1 MKRLF
6 KVLFI
11 LLMVLLTV
19 LAIAVAAG
27 VWHARTK
34 LPQRSGSL
42 ALTGLQ
48 APVQVNWDERGVP
61 HLQAQNEA
69 DLYRALGFL
78 HAQDR
83 LFQMEMVRRL
93 ARGELAEILG
103 PKLVDTD
110 RLFRTLELRSHAEE
124 SVKRVDRNSPAWQ
137 ALLAYLDGINEF
149 QDTRPLPL
157 EFELL
162 GIQPQHYTPV
172 DTLAVAGYLAYSF
185 AAALRTEPVLTYAR
199 DQLGP
204 DYLQVFDLDWQPLGV
219 VGPMAQRTRP
229 QRRSP
234 ALAQAD
240 WSALARVAEVSQ
252 QAMDLAGVPLYE
264 GSNAWAISGRRT
276 ASGKP
281 LLAGDPH
288 IAFSLP
294 AVWYEAHLNAPGF
307 ELYGHFQALNPFALL
322 GHNQQFGW
330 SLTMF
335 QNDDMDLVALKTN
348 PANPRQIA
356 YQGQWVELRS
366 RSELIQVKGAE
377 PVSVTLQR
385 SPHGPVIN
393 QAFPDNLGTS
403 PVALWWTYLETENPV
418 MDAFHELNRAD
429 TLAKARSAA
438 SKIHAPGLNVVWA
451 NAAGDIGWWAAAKLV
466 QRPLNVNPS
475 FILDGGTAQA
485 DKPGFYRFADNP
497 QEENP
502 ARGYIMSAN
511 HQPVPRSGVPVPGYY
526 NLYDRARRLDQLL
539 RSRSEGWTPEHS
551 QALQLDVQTDY
562 AARVLRPLLPLL
574 REMARDSVERSLVDQ
589 LGEWDGRHEPGS
601 IAPTVYNQF
610 LYELAQAAMADEMG
624 KAQFANLLRTRA
636 IDYALPRLAADPA
649 SPWWDNRRTEKKE
662 NRNDIVLQAW
672 QATLSHLQEL
682 RGVSLPGWTWGK
694 NHTVMHAH
702 PLGRIKPL
710 DLLLNVG
717 PLEAP
722 GGRELPNNLAQPLGP
737 APWSV
742 TYGPSTRRV
751 IDFAAPA
758 RAQGIN
764 PVGQSGVL
772 FDAHYKDQAQ
782 DYIAG
787 RYHPMHLDAAD
798 VNKATRSTLL
808 LLPAP

>member
-6 KVLFI
+6 KVLFV
-11 LLMVLLTV
+11 LLMVLLTA

-27 VWHARTK
+27 VWHARSK
-34 LPQRSGSL
+34 LPQRSGTL
-42 ALTGLQ
+42 ALHGLQ

-103 PKLVDTD
+103 AKLVDTD
-110 RLFRTLELRSHAEE
+110 RLFRTLELRAHAEQ
-124 SVKRVDRNSPAWQ
+124 SIQRVDRNSPAWQ

-149 QDTRPLPL
+149 QDTRPLPV

-185 AAALRTEPVLTYAR
+185 AAALRTEPALTYVR

-204 DYLQVFDLDWQPLGV
+204 DYLRVFELDWQPLGV
-219 VGPMAQRTRP
+219 LGSLAQRPRS
-229 QRRSP
+229 QRSP
-234 ALAQAD
+234 RLSQAD
-240 WSALARVAEVSQ
+240 WQSLARVAEVSQ
-252 QAMDLAGVPLYE
+252 QALELAGVPLFE
-264 GSNAWAISGRRT
+264 GSNAWAIAGSRT
-276 ASGKP
+276 ASGRP

-335 QNDDMDLVALKTN
+335 QNDDMDLVALRTN
-348 PANPRQIA
+348 PARPSQVA
-356 YQGQWVELRS
+356 YQGQWVELRT
-366 RSELIQVKGAE
+366 RTELIQVKGAE
-377 PVSVTLQR
+377 PVSLTLQR
-385 SPHGPVIN
+385 SPFGPVIN
-393 QAFPDNLGTS
+393 QAFPDSLGQA
-403 PVALWWTYLETENPV
+403 PVALWWTFLETENPV
-418 MDAFHELNRAD
+418 MEAFHELNRAD
-429 TLAKARSAA
+429 TLAKARKAA
-438 SKIHAPGLNVVWA
+438 SKIHAPGLNIVWA
-451 NAAGDIGWWAAAKLV
+451 NAAGDIAWWAAAKLV
-466 QRPLNVNPS
+466 QRPFNVNPA

-539 RSRSEGWTPEHS
+539 RARSTGWTLEHS
-551 QALQLDVQTDY
+551 QALQLDVTTDY
-562 AARVLRPLLPLL
+562 GPRVLRPLLPLL
-574 REMARDSVERSLVDQ
+574 RAMAGEDPVQRALVDQ
-589 LGEWDGRHEPGS
+589 LAVWDGGHGSDS
-601 IAPTVYNQF
+601 IAPTLFNQF
-610 LYELAQAAMADEMG
+610 LYELARAAMTDEMG
-624 KAQFANLLRTRA
+624 PQFANLLRTRA
-636 IDYALPRLAADPA
+636 IDHALPRLMADMS
-649 SPWWDNRRTEKKE
+649 SPWWDDRRTGKQE
-662 NRNDIVLQAW
+662 NRNDIVQQAW
-672 QATLSHLQEL
+672 QAALSHLRET
-682 RGVSLPGWTWGK
+682 RGTSLPAWTWGQ
-694 NHTVMHAH
+694 NHSVVHAH
-702 PLGRIKPL
+702 PLGRMKPL
-710 DLLLNVG
+710 DRLFNVG
-717 PLEAP
+717 PLPAP

-737 APWSV
+737 SPWSV
-742 TYGPSTRRV
+742 SYGPSTRRV
-751 IDFAAPA
+751 IDFAAPGQA
-758 RAQGIN
+758 RGIN

-772 FDAHYKDQAQ
+772 FDAHYGDQAR
-782 DYIAG
+782 DYLAG
-787 RYHPMHLDAAD
+787 QYHPMHLDASA
-798 VNKATRSTLL
+798 VQGATRSTLQ
-808 LLPAP
+808 LLPRD

>member
-6 KVLFI
+6 KILFI
-11 LLMVLLTV
+11 LLMVLLTAAV
-19 LAIAVAAG
+19 IAAAAG
-27 VWHARTK
+27 VWHARSK

-42 ALTGLQ
+42 ALNGLQ
-48 APVQVNWDERGVP
+48 APVQVDWDARGVP
-61 HLQAQNEA
+61 HIQAQNET

-110 RLFRTLELRSHAEE
+110 RLFRTLELRVHADDY
-124 SVKRVDRNSPAWQ
+124 VKRVDRNTPAWR

-162 GIQPQHYTPV
+162 GIEPQHYTPT
-172 DTLAVAGYLAYSF
+172 DTVAVAGYLAYSF
-185 AAALRTEPVLTYAR
+185 AAALRTEPVLTYVR
-199 DQLGP
+199 DQLGA
-204 DYLQVFDLDWQPLGV
+204 DYLRVFELDWQPLGV
-219 VGPMAQRTRP
+219 VGPLAQRPRKP
-229 QRRSP
+229 V
-234 ALAQAD
+234 LAQQD
-240 WSALARVAEVSQ
+240 WQALTRVAEVSQ
-252 QAMDLAGVPLYE
+252 QAMDMAGVPLFE

-335 QNDDMDLVALKTN
+335 QNDDMDLVALRTN
-348 PANPRQIA
+348 PANPRQVA
-356 YQGQWVELRS
+356 YQGQWVELRT
-366 RSELIQVKGAE
+366 RQELIQVKGAE
-377 PVSVTLQR
+377 AVSITLQR

-393 QAFPDNLGTS
+393 QAFPDSLGET

-418 MDAFHELNRAD
+418 MEAFHELNRAD
-429 TLAKARSAA
+429 TLARARSAA

-451 NAAGDIGWWAAAKLV
+451 SATGDIGWWAAARLV
-466 QRPLNVNPS
+466 QRPANVNPA
-475 FILDGGTAQA
+475 FILDGGTAEA

-511 HQPVPRSGVPVPGYY
+511 HQPVPRSGVPVYGYY
-526 NLYDRARRLDQLL
+526 NLYDRARRLEQLL
-539 RSRSEGWTPEHS
+539 VSRGTGWTTEMS

-589 LGEWDGRHEPGS
+589 LAEWDGRHETTS

-610 LYELAQAAMADEMG
+610 LYELARAAMADEMG
-624 KAQFANLLRTRA
+624 KAPFANLLRTRA
-636 IDYALPRLAADPA
+636 IDYALPRLAADPS
-649 SPWWDNRRTEKKE
+649 SPWWDDRRTEKQE
-662 NRNDIVLQAW
+662 NRNDIVLRAW
-672 QATLSHLQEL
+672 QAALAHLQEL
-682 RGVSLPGWTWGK
+682 RGISLPGWTWGR
-694 NHTVMHAH
+694 NHTVVHAH

-751 IDFAAPA
+751 IDFAAPG

-772 FDAHYKDQAQ
+772 FDAHARDQAQ

-798 VNKATRSTLL
+798 VKKAARSTLL
-808 LLPAP
+808 LRPAD

>member
-6 KVLFI
+6 KVLFV
-11 LLMVLLTV
+11 LLMVLLTAA
-19 LAIAVAAG
+19 AIAVAAG
-27 VWHARTK
+27 VWHARSK

-42 ALTGLQ
+42 ALNGLQ

-61 HLQAQNEA
+61 HLQAQNET
-69 DLYRALGFL
+69 DLYRALGFV

-110 RLFRTLELRSHAEE
+110 RLFRTLELRAHADDYI
-124 SVKRVDRNSPAWQ
+124 KRVDRNSPAWR

-149 QDTRPLPL
+149 QDTRPLPV

-162 GIQPQHYTPV
+162 GIQPQHYTPA

-185 AAALRTEPVLTYAR
+185 AAALRTEPVLTYVR

-204 DYLQVFDLDWQPLGV
+204 DYLRVFELDWQPLGV
-219 VGPMAQRTRP
+219 VGPMAQRTRK
-229 QRRSP
+229 P
-234 ALAQAD
+234 ALAQTD

-252 QAMDLAGVPLYE
+252 QAMDLAGVPLFE

-335 QNDDMDLVALKTN
+335 QNDDMDLVALRTN
-348 PANPRQIA
+348 PAKPSQVA
-356 YQGQWVELRS
+356 YQGQWVEMRT
-366 RSELIQVKGAE
+366 RNELIQVKNAD
-377 PVSVTLQR
+377 PVSITLQR

-393 QAFPDNLGTS
+393 QAFPDSVGET
-403 PVALWWTYLETENPV
+403 PVALWWTFLETENPV
-418 MDAFHELNRAD
+418 MEGFHELNRAD

-475 FILDGGTAQA
+475 FILDGATTQA

-539 RSRSEGWTPEHS
+539 NARSEGWTLAHS
-551 QALQLDVQTDY
+551 QALQLDDQTDY
-562 AARVLRPLLPLL
+562 AARVMRPLLPLL
-574 REMARDSVERSLVDQ
+574 REMTSDSVERSLLDQ
-589 LGEWDGRHEPGS
+589 LAEWDGRHNTAS

-610 LYELAQAAMADEMG
+610 LYELARAAMADEMG
-624 KAQFANLLRTRA
+624 KTQFANLLRTRA
-636 IDYALPRLAADPA
+636 IDYALPRLTADPS

-662 NRNDIVLQAW
+662 NRNDIVQEAW
-672 QATLSHLQEL
+672 RATLAHLQEL
-682 RGVSLPGWTWGK
+682 RGVSIAAWTWGR
-694 NHTVMHAH
+694 NHAVTHAH
-702 PLGRIKPL
+702 PLGRMKPL
-710 DLLLNVG
+710 DWVFNVG

-751 IDFAAPA
+751 IDFAAPGG
-758 RAQGIN
+758 AQGIN

-782 DYIAG
+782 DYVDG
-787 RYHPMHLDAAD
+787 RYRAMHLDAGA
-798 VNKATRSTLL
+798 VKLATRSVLL
-808 LLPAP
+808 LQPAN

>member
-6 KVLFI
+6 KVLFV
-11 LLMVLLTV
+11 LLMVLLTA

-27 VWHARTK
+27 VWHARSK
-34 LPQRSGSL
+34 LPQRSGNL
-42 ALTGLQ
+42 ALHGLQ

-103 PKLVDTD
+103 PKLLDTD
-110 RLFRTLELRSHAEE
+110 RLFRTLELRAHAEQ
-124 SVKRVDRNSPAWQ
+124 SIQRADRNSPAWQ

-149 QDTRPLPL
+149 QDTRPLPV
-157 EFELL
+157 EFGLL

-185 AAALRTEPVLTYAR
+185 AAALRTEPALTYVR

-204 DYLQVFDLDWQPLGV
+204 DYLRVFDLDWQPLGV
-219 VGPMAQRTRP
+219 LGPMAQRPRGQRP
-229 QRRSP
+229 PRLSQT
-234 ALAQAD
+234 D
-240 WSALARVAEVSQ
+240 WQSLARVAEVSQ
-252 QAMDLAGVPLYE
+252 QALELAGVPLFE
-264 GSNAWAISGRRT
+264 GSNAWAIAGSRT
-276 ASGKP
+276 TSGKP

-335 QNDDMDLVALKTN
+335 QNDDMDLVALRTN
-348 PANPRQIA
+348 PARSSQVA
-356 YQGQWVELRS
+356 YQGQWVELRT
-366 RSELIQVKGAE
+366 RTELIQVKGAE

-385 SPHGPVIN
+385 SPFGPVIN
-393 QAFPDNLGTS
+393 QAFPDSVGQA
-403 PVALWWTYLETENPV
+403 PVALWWTFLESENPV
-418 MDAFHELNRAD
+418 MDAFHELNHAD

-438 SKIHAPGLNVVWA
+438 SKIHAPGLNIVWA
-451 NAAGDIGWWAAAKLV
+451 NAAGDIGWWAAARLV
-466 QRPLNVNPS
+466 QRPYNVNPT
-475 FILDGGTAQA
+475 FILDGATAQA

-539 RSRSEGWTPEHS
+539 RTRSTGWTVEHS
-551 QALQLDVQTDY
+551 QALQLDVTTDY
-562 AARVLRPLLPLL
+562 GPRVLGPLLPLL
-574 REMARDSVERSLVDQ
+574 RAMAGEDPVQRALVDQ
-589 LGEWDGRHEPGS
+589 LAVWDGSHGSDS
-601 IAPTVYNQF
+601 IAPTVFNQF
-610 LYELAQAAMADEMG
+610 LYELARAAMADEMG
-624 KAQFANLLRTRA
+624 PQFANLLRTRA
-636 IDYALPRLAADPA
+636 IDHALPRLVADAA
-649 SPWWDNRRTEKKE
+649 SPWWDDRRTGKPE
-662 NRNDIVLQAW
+662 NRNDIVQQAW
-672 QATLSHLQEL
+672 QAALSHLRET
-682 RGVSLPGWTWGK
+682 RGISLPTWTWGQ
-694 NHTVMHAH
+694 NHSVVHAH

-710 DLLLNVG
+710 DLLFNVG
-717 PLEAP
+717 PLPAP

-751 IDFAAPA
+751 IDFAAPGEA
-758 RAQGIN
+758 RGIN

-772 FDAHYKDQAQ
+772 FDAHYGDQAR
-782 DYIAG
+782 DYLAG
-787 RYHPMHLDAAD
+787 QYHPMHLDAQA
-798 VNKATRSTLL
+798 VRRATRSTLQ
-808 LLPAP
+808 LLPRD

>member
-6 KVLFI
+6 KVLFV
-11 LLMVLLTV
+11 LLMVLLTA

-27 VWHARTK
+27 VWHARSK
-34 LPQRSGSL
+34 LPQRSGNL
-42 ALTGLQ
+42 ALHGLQ

-110 RLFRTLELRSHAEE
+110 RLFRTLELRAHAEQ
-124 SVKRVDRNSPAWQ
+124 SIQRVDRNSPAWQ

-157 EFELL
+157 EFGLL
-162 GIQPQHYTPV
+162 GIQAQHYTPV

-185 AAALRTEPVLTYAR
+185 AAALRTEPALSYVR

-204 DYLQVFDLDWQPLGV
+204 DYLRVFELDWQPLGV
-219 VGPMAQRTRP
+219 LGPLAQRPRSQRP
-229 QRRSP
+229 PRLS
-234 ALAQAD
+234 QAD
-240 WSALARVAEVSQ
+240 WQSLARVADVSQ
-252 QAMDLAGVPLYE
+252 QALELAGVPLFE
-264 GSNAWAISGRRT
+264 GSNAWAIAGSRT

-335 QNDDMDLVALKTN
+335 QNDDMDLVALRTN
-348 PANPRQIA
+348 PDRPTQVA
-356 YQGQWVELRS
+356 YQGQWVELRT
-366 RSELIQVKGAE
+366 RTELIQVKGAE
-377 PVSVTLQR
+377 PVSLTLQR
-385 SPHGPVIN
+385 SPFGPVIN
-393 QAFPDNLGTS
+393 QAFPDSLGQA
-403 PVALWWTYLETENPV
+403 PVALWWTFLETENPV
-418 MDAFHELNRAD
+418 LEAFHELNRAD
-429 TLAKARSAA
+429 TLAKARNAA
-438 SKIHAPGLNVVWA
+438 SKIHAPGLNIVWA
-451 NAAGDIGWWAAAKLV
+451 SATGDIGWWAAARLV
-466 QRPLNVNPS
+466 QRPANVNPA
-475 FILDGGTAQA
+475 FILDGGTTQA

-539 RSRSEGWTPEHS
+539 RARSTGWTLEHS
-551 QALQLDVQTDY
+551 QALQLDVTTEY
-562 AARVLRPLLPLL
+562 GPRVLRPLLPLL
-574 REMARDSVERSLVDQ
+574 RAMAGEDPVQRALVDQ
-589 LGEWDGRHEPGS
+589 LAVWDGGHGSDS
-601 IAPTVYNQF
+601 IAPTLFNQF
-610 LYELAQAAMADEMG
+610 LYELARAAMADEMG
-624 KAQFANLLRTRA
+624 PQFANLLRTRA
-636 IDYALPRLAADPA
+636 IDHALPRLVADA
-649 SPWWDNRRTEKKE
+649 SSPWWDDRRTGKQE
-662 NRNDIVLQAW
+662 NRNDIVQQAW
-672 QATLSHLQEL
+672 QAALSHLREA
-682 RGVSLPGWTWGK
+682 RGISLPAWTWSQ
-694 NHTVMHAH
+694 NHSVVHAH

-710 DLLLNVG
+710 DRLFNVG
-717 PLEAP
+717 PLPAP

-751 IDFAAPA
+751 IDFAAPGQA
-758 RAQGIN
+758 RGIN

-772 FDAHYKDQAQ
+772 FDAHYGDQAR
-782 DYIAG
+782 DYLAG
-787 RYHPMHLDAAD
+787 QYHPMHLDASA
-798 VNKATRSTLL
+798 VQRATRSTLQ
-808 LLPAP
+808 LLPRD

>member
-6 KVLFI
+6 KVLFV
-11 LLMVLLTV
+11 LLMVLLTA

-27 VWHARTK
+27 VWHARSK

-42 ALTGLQ
+42 ALYGLQ

-110 RLFRTLELRSHAEE
+110 RLFRTLELRAHAEQ
-124 SVKRVDRNSPAWQ
+124 SVQRMDRNSPAWQ

-149 QDTRPLPL
+149 QDTRPLPV
-157 EFELL
+157 EFDLL

-185 AAALRTEPVLTYAR
+185 AAALRTEPALTYVR

-204 DYLQVFDLDWQPLGV
+204 DYLRVFELDWQPLGML
-219 VGPMAQRTRP
+219 GPLAQRPRSQRP
-229 QRRSP
+229 PRLS
-234 ALAQAD
+234 QAD
-240 WSALARVAEVSQ
+240 WQSLARVAEVSQ
-252 QAMDLAGVPLYE
+252 QALELAGVPLFE
-264 GSNAWAISGRRT
+264 GSNAWAIAGSRT

-335 QNDDMDLVALKTN
+335 QNDDMDLVALRTN
-348 PANPRQIA
+348 PARPSQVA
-356 YQGQWVELRS
+356 YQGQWVELRT
-366 RSELIQVKGAE
+366 RTELIQVKGAE
-377 PVSVTLQR
+377 PVSLALQR
-385 SPHGPVIN
+385 SPFGPVIN
-393 QAFPDNLGTS
+393 QAFPDSLGQA
-403 PVALWWTYLETENPV
+403 PVALWWTFLETENPV
-418 MDAFHELNRAD
+418 MEAFHELNRAD
-429 TLAKARSAA
+429 TLAKARKAA
-438 SKIHAPGLNVVWA
+438 SKIHAPGLNIVWA
-451 NAAGDIGWWAAAKLV
+451 NAAGDIAWWAAARLV
-466 QRPLNVNPS
+466 QRPFNVNPT

-539 RSRSEGWTPEHS
+539 RARSAGWTAEHS
-551 QALQLDVQTDY
+551 QALQLDVTTDY
-562 AARVLRPLLPLL
+562 GPRLLRPLLPLL
-574 REMARDSVERSLVDQ
+574 RAMAGEDPVQRALVDQ
-589 LGEWDGRHEPGS
+589 LAVWDGGHGSDS
-601 IAPTVYNQF
+601 IAPTLFNQF
-610 LYELAQAAMADEMG
+610 LYELARAAMADEMG
-624 KAQFANLLRTRA
+624 PQFANLLRTRA
-636 IDYALPRLAADPA
+636 VDHALPRLMADPA
-649 SPWWDNRRTEKKE
+649 SPWWDDRRTGKQE
-662 NRNDIVLQAW
+662 NRNDIVQQAW
-672 QATLSHLQEL
+672 QAALGHLRET
-682 RGVSLPGWTWGK
+682 RGISLPAWSWGQ
-694 NHTVMHAH
+694 NHSVVHAH
-702 PLGRIKPL
+702 PLGRMKPL
-710 DLLLNVG
+710 DLLFNVG
-717 PLEAP
+717 PLPAP

-742 TYGPSTRRV
+742 SYGPSTRRV
-751 IDFAAPA
+751 IDFAAPGQA
-758 RAQGIN
+758 RGIN

-772 FDAHYKDQAQ
+772 FDTHYSDQAR
-782 DYIAG
+782 DYLAG
-787 RYHPMHLDAAD
+787 QYHPMHLDASA
-798 VNKATRSTLL
+798 VQGATRSTLQ
-808 LLPAP
+808 LLPRD